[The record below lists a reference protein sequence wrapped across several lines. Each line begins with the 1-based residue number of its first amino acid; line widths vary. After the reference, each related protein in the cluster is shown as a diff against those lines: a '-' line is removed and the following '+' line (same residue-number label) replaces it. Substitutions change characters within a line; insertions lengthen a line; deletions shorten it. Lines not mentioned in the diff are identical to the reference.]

1 MLADLK
7 EGVSYVKNTKD
18 LRSLI
23 LIGFGLQWY
32 IGSIGVVQL
41 FMIESVYQIEMR
53 WFGFL
58 MGAMSFG
65 GILGSLLAVRLFNY
79 SNRVEFRAQVYR
91 VAVLFMFLNSVL
103 MILVDTVYG
112 AVVLVFLQFLCFSVC
127 GFFMLTQIQIK
138 VPENIRAR
146 VISILQTGS
155 LILAAGGATAGI
167 LIDIT
172 DKDMTTVQVIFS
184 ALLII
189 LVLPTL
195 MGKSWKTFM
204 SINETG
210 V

>member
-1 MLADLK
+1 
-7 EGVSYVKNTKD
+7 
-18 LRSLI
+18 
-23 LIGFGLQWY
+23 
-32 IGSIGVVQL
+32 
-41 FMIESVYQIEMR
+41 
-53 WFGFL
+53 
-58 MGAMSFG
+58 
-65 GILGSLLAVRLFNY
+65 
-79 SNRVEFRAQVYR
+79 
-91 VAVLFMFLNSVL
+91 

-112 AVVLVFLQFLCFSVC
+112 AVVLVFLHFLCFSVC